1 MILKKPYGF
10 TLVEIIVVIT
20 IIAALMA
27 FSIPVFKGSGVFNTR
42 MQGVKDLA
50 GLITSLKYRAM
61 RENHDI
67 FLHIDPAA
75 DHLWITD
82 TSMDVPA
89 IEAAKTSAFKLAKNL
104 RISGIEFARTPAHDQ
119 ENKAARSIRFSRQ
132 GYSDLV
138 ILHLDG
144 ADTPVSLKIEP
155 FLMDVETVFDRIS
168 FDDCT

>member
-20 IIAALMA
+20 IMATLMA
-27 FSIPVFKGSGVFNTR
+27 FSIPVFQGTGVFTTR

-67 FLHIDPAA
+67 FLHIDPAG
-75 DHLWITD
+75 DHIWMTD
-82 TSMDVPA
+82 TSMDGPA
-89 IEAAKTSAFKLAKNL
+89 LETAKASAFELTQNL
-104 RISGIEFARTPAHDQ
+104 RISEIEFARTPSHDR
-119 ENKAARSIRFSRQ
+119 ENTPTRSIRFSRQ